1 MKQKTVTING
11 KEFKL
16 QTVPFKSYMDI
27 IDKNTNK
34 NGILNK
40 SGYSETLL
48 KHCVIEPKVTMDSFD
63 DDFNTGMKLV
73 QEIETFH
80 NTPDKSGENENQ
92 SKE

>member
-1 MKQKTVTING
+1 MKLKTAKING

-16 QTVPFKSYMDI
+16 QSIPFKSYMDI

-34 NGILNK
+34 NGVLNK

-48 KHCVIEPKVTMDSFD
+48 KHCVVEPKVTMDSFD
-63 DDFNTGMKLV
+63 DDFSTGMKLV
-73 QEIETFH
+73 QEIETFL
-80 NTPDKSGENENQ
+80 NSPDKSGENEIK